1 MLLAAV
7 LIPALASGQELRD
20 LALAWV
26 QGDYR
31 APLVCVLDG
40 TARQALR
47 RVRIHPGRP
56 SDRPSVRLG
65 FHDLEAPSG
74 ISCSGVSGEPE
85 PNVVGVLEL
94 VFEGRSRPDT
104 GEVDFRNA
112 LRREGGFTF
121 RVMAGHLR
129 IGAAGASTAALEDVD
144 FSGGS
149 AQIRSVPPGSDAAR
163 RLSLFGAER
172 QRELKLSAAS
182 GKELTFELVELPRSL
197 TEDGRLSTGA
207 EARRPQGVATEA

>member
-1 MLLAAV
+1 V
-7 LIPALASGQELRD
+7 GIPAFASGQGVRD

-26 QGDYR
+26 QGEYR

-56 SDRPSVRLG
+56 SDRPSVRLS

-74 ISCSGVSGEPE
+74 IDCSSVSGQAE

-104 GEVDFRNA
+104 GEVDFRNT

-121 RVMAGHLR
+121 RVLAGHLR

-182 GKELTFELVELPRSL
+182 GRELAFELVELRS
-197 TEDGRLSTGA
+197 
-207 EARRPQGVATEA
+207 P

>member
-1 MLLAAV
+1 MRARHGRAALLWLAAV
-7 LIPALASGQELRD
+7 GIPAFASGQGLRD

-26 QGDYR
+26 QGEYR

-40 TARQALR
+40 TPRQALR

-56 SDRPSVRLG
+56 GDRPSVRLS
-65 FHDLEAPSG
+65 FHDLEAPAG
-74 ISCSGVSGEPE
+74 IDCRGVSGQAE

-112 LRREGGFTF
+112 LRREGGFTL
-121 RVMAGHLR
+121 RVMSGHLR

-149 AQIRSVPPGSDAAR
+149 AEIRSVPPGSDAAR
-163 RLSLFGAER
+163 RLSLFGGER

-182 GKELTFELVELPRSL
+182 GKELAFELVELPSH
-197 TEDGRLSTGA
+197 
-207 EARRPQGVATEA
+207 